1 MKLLMQVSKLLL
13 VIEAIKYLEMEL
25 TMQVSKPVTLEIKE
39 MMEVSIS
46 VELHVIINIMHII
59 LIIHI
64 EVTSGDQGK
73 RRSRNET
80 FNASIEVTSGDR
92 ITNEAIE
99 YLERDRIA
107 NGSVETS
114 EVTLEKYPELV
125 RKEREMFKKI
135 V

>member
-1 MKLLMQVSKLLL
+1 
-13 VIEAIKYLEMEL
+13 MEL

-64 EVTSGDQGK
+64 EVTSGDQQRK

-92 ITNEAIE
+92 SNRVSGDNMMLY
-99 YLERDRIA
+99 YLNYYYRSYFWR
-107 NGSVETS
+107 S
-114 EVTLEKYPELV
+114 
-125 RKEREMFKKI
+125 RE
-135 V
+135 